1 MGDRAA
7 GGVGAALRA
16 ATARLAA
23 VSDTARLDAE
33 VLMAHALGV
42 ERGALLLDPDRFV
55 VPAAFAALIERR
67 AAREPIAYIVGARDF
82 WTIRLMVGP
91 GVLIPRGDSE
101 TLIEAAL
108 VAKPTRLAPLRLL
121 DLGTGPGTLLLALL
135 SEYPGAHGLGLDRSA
150 VALDYARRNAA
161 VLKLSE
167 RAQFR
172 EGGWDDGDWTKGIG
186 GTFDIILCNPP
197 YIEADAALMRDVAD
211 FEPPEAL
218 FAGADGLDDYRRIIP
233 GLASLLTPRGV
244 AVLEIG
250 AAQRD
255 AVTALAHEAGFVVQC
270 RRDLGGR
277 DRALV
282 LTRRDVKPQ

>member
-1 MGDRAA
+1 MGDLAA

-67 AAREPIAYIVGARDF
+67 AAREPVAYIVGARDF

-108 VAKPTRLAPLRLL
+108 AASPTRLAPLRLL

-161 VLKLSE
+161 ALRLDE

-172 EGGWDDGDWTKGIG
+172 EGDWTKGIG

-218 FAGADGLDDYRRIIP
+218 FAGADGLEDYRQIIP

-282 LTRRDVKPQ
+282 LTRPDVKPQ